1 MTGLKSRLIFAAG
14 ALAGLAVAIFLI
26 GWYGF
31 GAVAE
36 AVLRLGWRGL
46 LAIAAL
52 HLVLM
57 LICGIAW
64 RAVMPPAH
72 RIGIIIVTAA
82 RILRDAGGEL
92 LPISPA
98 GGAVMG
104 ARALMLARVASGQAF
119 GTTVVDLTVE
129 LFAQLGFTALGIAL
143 LWRGGAA
150 PQLARP
156 ALWGLA
162 VAATAACGFVVAQR
176 AGMFL
181 LLERF
186 TRRFMMGSQGAA
198 MPRGDGVHEAIH
210 ESYRARAGIVAG
222 LLWHGVAWLA
232 TSVEAWT
239 ALSFLGTGLPIA
251 SVLTL
256 ESLIYALRSAAF
268 FVPSGFGVQEGG
280 YVVLGALFGLGPEAA
295 LALSLAKRARELT
308 IGIPALLVWQAV
320 EARTWR
326 ARKA

>member
-46 LAIAAL
+46 LAIAAF

-64 RAVMPPAH
+64 RAVLPPA
-72 RIGIIIVTAA
+72 RRAGIIVVTAA
-82 RILRDAGGEL
+82 RILRDAGSEL

-104 ARALMLARVASGQAF
+104 ARALMLAHVSSGQAF
-119 GTTVVDLTVE
+119 GSTVVDMTLE
-129 LFAQLGFTALGIAL
+129 LFAQLAFTALGIAL
-143 LWRGGAA
+143 LWHGGWA

-162 VAATAACGFVVAQR
+162 IAALAACGFVVAQR

-186 TRRFMMGSQGAA
+186 TRRFMIGHQSAA
-198 MPRGDGVHEAIH
+198 MPRGEGVHEAIH
-210 ESYRARAGIVAG
+210 E
-222 LLWHGVAWLA
+222 
-232 TSVEAWT
+232 
-239 ALSFLGTGLPIA
+239 F
-251 SVLTL
+251 
-256 ESLIYALRSAAF
+256 
-268 FVPSGFGVQEGG
+268 
-280 YVVLGALFGLGPEAA
+280 
-295 LALSLAKRARELT
+295 
-308 IGIPALLVWQAV
+308 
-320 EARTWR
+320 
-326 ARKA
+326 